1 MLSLVEV
8 GLGVASIV
16 LGAVGIS
23 WVRGEHKPRQGD
35 ASPVWSGLCVGPGTN
50 SSPHFLPPDGPRRI
64 SGEMCKTISAGEM
77 IRSVLLNNILLQ
89 LH

>member
-1 MLSLVEV
+1 MCSSRKILWSLFVLSLLEV

-35 ASPVWSGLCVGPGTN
+35 ASPVWSGLCVGPGTK
-50 SSPHFLPPDGPRRI
+50 SSPRFC
-64 SGEMCKTISAGEM
+64 SS
-77 IRSVLLNNILLQ
+77 
-89 LH
+89 